1 MTQAWL
7 PWLLLLQGVLAGVD
21 TLLNHELIARLPQRQ
36 QARTEVGIH
45 VFREVIWTILLFG
58 LAWFA
63 WHGAG
68 AAIIAAL
75 LAAEVLVTAWDEFVE
90 NRSRVLPQNE
100 RVLHVFLTLNL
111 GAIILVLAPLLAEW
125 GARPTALVPAGY
137 GILSWI
143 ISVFALC
150 AGAWAVRDA
159 FAWLRLRRG
168 SVIAGGMTQ

>member
-7 PWLLLLQGVLAGVD
+7 PWLLLLQGLLAGVD

-45 VFREVIWTILLFG
+45 VIV
-58 LAWFA
+58 
-63 WHGAG
+63 
-68 AAIIAAL
+68 IAAL
-75 LAAEVLVTAWDEFVE
+75 VAAELLVTAWDEWVE

-111 GAIILVLAPLLAEW
+111 GAIIVVLAPLLAEW
-125 GARPTALVPAGY
+125 GARPTALVPAGH
-137 GILSWI
+137 GILAWI
-143 ISVFALC
+143 ISAFALC
-150 AGAWAVRDA
+150 AGAWAVRDTL
-159 FAWLRLRRG
+159 AWLRLRRG